1 MEVNTI
7 IDTLIKSSTNNQTF
21 LKILNDRIE
30 SISKNS
36 LLEIRNLI
44 NDLKIY
50 FIGPTLNDS
59 LIKPWSVVGK
69 YVRRCIIIYEKTA
82 FEELVSLCKQARYQF
97 EILSASIAKKRQNS
111 LNPQSCDKTE
121 FEEECESKANE
132 NTSNK
137 PRMNIY
143 SDAQMPHEQNYDIDT
158 SGSPTN
164 SEHFLNDES
173 NLTITSEFINRSTNV
188 DCSGMDLESLETKLN
203 NQNRFNIKALTSTVS
218 HRRHQQNSNFKS
230 KSNTD
235 SEFTHED
242 KIDES
247 RESISKFRDFFLK
260 FVYYR
265 EPNYK
270 QLLISV

>member
-1 MEVNTI
+1 MEVDTI
-7 IDTLIKSSTNNQTF
+7 IDTLVKSSTNNQTF
-21 LKILNDRIE
+21 LKILNDRTE
-30 SISKNS
+30 SISKNP

-82 FEELVSLCKQARYQF
+82 FEELVRLCKQARYQF
-97 EILSASIAKKRQNS
+97 ELLSASIAKKRQNS
-111 LNPQSCDKTE
+111 LNTSSGDNIE
-121 FEEECESKANE
+121 LGELNESKANP
-132 NTSNK
+132 NPSKKTPMS
-137 PRMNIY
+137 IY
-143 SDAQMPHEQNYDIDT
+143 SDAQMLPEQNYDIDT
-158 SGSPTN
+158 SGSPTT

-188 DCSGMDLESLETKLN
+188 DCSGMDLESLETKLY
-203 NQNRFNIKALTSTVS
+203 NQNRLNIKALTSTVS

-230 KSNTD
+230 KSI
-235 SEFTHED
+235 SESELNHEN

-247 RESISKFRDFFLK
+247 RESISKFRRNFFL
-260 FVYYR
+260 
-265 EPNYK
+265 
-270 QLLISV
+270 